1 MKGKVTVNRVYY
13 KYQTQTFNASS
24 SFQIFNVPQG
34 TKKLIVDCVASKGAD
49 NSGTGGSGGRVECVL
64 PVTGGQA
71 LYFYVGT
78 TNSDFNVPEYNASD
92 IRTDNTGVTNSA
104 SLSSRLVVAGGGGSG
119 GSSHVGTGG
128 AGGGLE
134 GGEGTG
140 GSSGRGKGGT
150 QTEGGAAG
158 AGASSTSSIS
168 LINAPGEFGLGGIG
182 LYRTRQ
188 GEITDK
194 YSGAGGAGWYGGG
207 GGGRYTSGSSTSYLG
222 GGGGSS
228 YTDPTCFNI
237 THTQG
242 YNAGTGYITIVY
254 PLVSTE
260 SDYDFYED
268 IYESVKVVEVEES
281 GDTKFYGIK
290 EYKRGQYYG
299 N

>member
-1 MKGKVTVNRVYY
+1 MKGQVTVNRVYY

-24 SFQIFNVPQG
+24 EFQPFTIPQG

-64 PVTGGQA
+64 PVTGGQT
-71 LYFYVGT
+71 LYFYVGA
-78 TNSDFNVPEYNASD
+78 TNSDFYYPEYNASD
-92 IRTDNTGVTNSA
+92 IRTDNTGVTDST
-104 SLSSRLVVAGGGGSG
+104 SLSSRLIVAGGGGSG
-119 GSSHVGTGG
+119 GTSSVGDAG

-150 QTEGGAAG
+150 QTAGGAAG
-158 AGASSTSSIS
+158 GGSTSA
-168 LINAPGEFGLGGIG
+168 LINSPGEFGLGGVG
-182 LYRTRQ
+182 LYRVRD

-194 YSGAGGAGWYGGG
+194 LSGAGGAGWYGGG
-207 GGGRYTSGSSTSYLG
+207 GGGRYTSQSNTSYLG

-228 YTDPTCFNI
+228 YTDPSCYNVV
-237 THTQG
+237 HTQG
-242 YNAGTGYITIVY
+242 YNAGTGYIIITY
-254 PLVSTE
+254 PLVST
-260 SDYDFYED
+260 SSNYDFYED